1 MGTSSDS
8 KRDAAVR
15 FAKKLL
21 ETRGKVTESDLDIVR
36 QAGFTD
42 ANLVEIIALSVQFL
56 FTNFIN
62 NVFDTPIDFPVVILD
77 SKTA

>member
-15 FAKKLL
+15 FAKKIL

-62 NVFDTPIDFPVVILD
+62 NVFDTPIDFPVVVLD
-77 SKTA
+77 PKSA